1 CDEFLQRRHRL
12 LSLRTTGHDTDRT
25 AGTGGQ
31 HHQAH
36 DRRPTDPDP
45 VALDLHGRI
54 EFTCH
59 LHKLGRG
66 AGMKATLIDDGD
78 FANNGV
84 GGVRAHFPVKS
95 WLATLMYL
103 RPATWAS
110 SSAVA
115 MSPVL
120 RTLESLMSIG
130 RFMPAMT
137 STRPASITEM
147 ARFDGVPPN
156 MSVRTMTPAPRSARA
171 TASAMSRRRCSIS
184 SSAPMATV
192 SKLSCGPTTCSSAL
206 RNSSAS
212 RPCVTSTSPIII
224 RWLPSSLAG
233 AAMALHRL
241 DSRLPAP
248 LRGHGC
254 AILSRRKLLTS
265 PKLRA
270 WEPF

>member
-1 CDEFLQRRHRL
+1 LSRSRHTCCSRDWSSVVCSSDL
-12 LSLRTTGHDTDRT
+12 
-25 AGTGGQ
+25 
-31 HHQAH
+31 
-36 DRRPTDPDP
+36 

-59 LHKLGRG
+59 LHELGRG

-137 STRPASITEM
+137 STRPDSITQT
-147 ARFDGVPPN
+147 ARLDAIPP
-156 MSVRTMTPAPRSARA
+156 
-171 TASAMSRRRCSIS
+171 SIS
-184 SSAPMATV
+184 CT
-192 SKLSCGPTTCSSAL
+192 
-206 RNSSAS
+206 
-212 RPCVTSTSPIII
+212 
-224 RWLPSSLAG
+224 
-233 AAMALHRL
+233 
-241 DSRLPAP
+241 
-248 LRGHGC
+248 
-254 AILSRRKLLTS
+254 
-265 PKLRA
+265 
-270 WEPF
+270 